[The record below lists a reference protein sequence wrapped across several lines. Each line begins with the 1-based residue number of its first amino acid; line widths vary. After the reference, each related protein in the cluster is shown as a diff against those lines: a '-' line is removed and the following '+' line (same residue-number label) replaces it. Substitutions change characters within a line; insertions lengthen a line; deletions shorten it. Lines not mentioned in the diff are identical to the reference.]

1 MLISIVARLVSVV
14 LLSGPGTPTSP
25 PSHAPVMVF
34 TNVTVVP
41 MDSDRILEGY
51 TVVVE
56 GERIVA
62 MGPNGDIG
70 LPKESLVI
78 DGTGKF
84 LMPGLAEMHGHIPPP
99 SDAATEIENVLFLYV
114 ANGITTVRGML
125 GYPGQ
130 LDLRAQALAGQIVS
144 PTLYLAGPSFN
155 GGSVT
160 SPAQASARVR
170 SQKDEGWDL
179 LKIHPGVTR
188 AEYDALAKTANEVG
202 IAFGGH
208 VPAEVGIEHAIEMGQ
223 LTFDHLDGY
232 GAFLDGSSGP
242 VDRSKLHSIVKKT
255 VDAGAWVVPTMVL
268 WETILGVGELSE
280 MMRWPELK
288 YVSARTVS
296 SWERAF
302 QGRTSGGVNLNASYN
317 LADARMEILA
327 ALNDAGANILMGTD
341 APQQFSV
348 PGFSLHREMEKM
360 VDAGMSTYDVLKSG
374 TKNVGVYFDDKD
386 TFGTIAVG
394 QRADLLL
401 LDANPLESVR
411 NVSRRSGVMV
421 RGSWISENDIQ
432 NRLGQIASSYQR
444 P

>member
-348 PGFSLHREMEKM
+348 PGFSF
-360 VDAGMSTYDVLKSG
+360 A
-374 TKNVGVYFDDKD
+374 
-386 TFGTIAVG
+386 
-394 QRADLLL
+394 
-401 LDANPLESVR
+401 PR
-411 NVSRRSGVMV
+411 NG
-421 RGSWISENDIQ
+421 EN
-432 NRLGQIASSYQR
+432 G
-444 P
+444 